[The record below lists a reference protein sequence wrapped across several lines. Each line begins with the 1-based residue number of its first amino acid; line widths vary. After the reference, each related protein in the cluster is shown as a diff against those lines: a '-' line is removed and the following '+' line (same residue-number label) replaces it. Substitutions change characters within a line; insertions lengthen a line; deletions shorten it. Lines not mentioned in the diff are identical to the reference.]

1 MDDID
6 LASAQ
11 ILVAR
16 AVDKAEQ
23 LGISGAIAVVGASG
37 ALVTSSRMDEGGA
50 GGMGRAR
57 SKAWIAAT
65 QKIPST
71 EHLHRLGVIAPHVAT
86 GFAAVSPEAAFP
98 GAGGMP
104 IRDGDGRI
112 IGGIA
117 ASGSTV
123 SPFFPPG
130 MDRKLTVVDGQP
142 ANPEDQVIAYALDQ
156 PYVGQ
161 HGDDLPRWEAAY
173 GPFSDDDVDPLVSV
187 LTPEGARE
195 QEYLEHAKRIAHTVF
210 DIARDHHTAVS
221 VAVVDRRGEPVYQA
235 SMDFAPTGSPY
246 VAEAIAAA
254 SALYGVMSKDAVAL
268 VRDTGHL
275 MPVPVA
281 AVAGGIPLMS
291 DGRPFAALGVAGD
304 DPDACQSML
313 GTAGLVTG

>member
-1 MDDID
+1 VPDVQPDID
-6 LASAQ
+6 LESARA
-11 ILVAR
+11 LVRR

-71 EHLHRLGVIAPHVAT
+71 EHLHRLGVIAPAVAA
-86 GFAAVSPEAAFP
+86 GFAAVSPEASFP

-104 IRDGDGRI
+104 IRDKSGRI

-123 SPFFPPG
+123 APFFPPEL
-130 MDRKLTVVDGQP
+130 DRSLSVVDGQP
-142 ANPEDQVIAYALDQ
+142 ANPEDQVIAYALGV

-161 HGDDLPRWEAAY
+161 HGDDRARWEARY
-173 GPFSDDDVDPLVSV
+173 GDWVDGPFDDLLEPETAAAQPV
-187 LTPEGARE
+187 LAR
-195 QEYLEHAKRIAHTVF
+195 AMRIADNVLLHDPHQV
-210 DIARDHHTAVS
+210 AVT
-221 VAVVDRRGEPVYQA
+221 VVDRRGEVVQQDAMDGAPAGA
-235 SMDFAPTGSPY
+235 SY

-254 SALYGVMSKDAVAL
+254 SALYGVPSKDAVEL

-281 AVAGGIPLMS
+281 AIAGGAFLADPDGRIVAGI
-291 DGRPFAALGVAGD
+291 GVAGA
-304 DPDACQSML
+304 DPRLCDLIVNAAASA
-313 GTAGLVTG
+313 TS